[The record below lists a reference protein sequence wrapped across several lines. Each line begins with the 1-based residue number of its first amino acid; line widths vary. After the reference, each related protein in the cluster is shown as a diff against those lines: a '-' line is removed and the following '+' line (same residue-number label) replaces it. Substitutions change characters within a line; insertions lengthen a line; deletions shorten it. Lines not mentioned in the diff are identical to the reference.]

1 VETNVDWNILAAP
14 LIGLGLAWL
23 ARFPISRLVRSV
35 KSGIPLSA
43 PSNDLAGKWED
54 LVTDPKSDK
63 SGAVLGDLERI
74 LFFLAFWLAS
84 WEVVAAWLAF
94 KVAAKWEA
102 WSTTGALPD
111 SLPNTDPL
119 AYLVARRRWASQRLM
134 SFLVGTLAN
143 VLVAFVCVLIGK
155 HLQTWCT

>member
-1 VETNVDWNILAAP
+1 LETNVDWNALVAP
-14 LIGLGLAWL
+14 LIGLALVWL
-23 ARFPISRLVRSV
+23 ARFLVSPLVQSV
-35 KSGIPLSA
+35 KEGIPLPPPSA
-43 PSNDLAGKWED
+43 EASETWKD

-74 LFFLAFWLAS
+74 LFFIAFWLS
-84 WEVVAAWLAF
+84 SLEIVVAWLAF

-111 SLPNTDPL
+111 SLPGADPL
-119 AYLVARRRWASQRLM
+119 PYLVARRRWSSQRLM

-143 VLVAFVCVLIGK
+143 VLVSFACVLIGK
-155 HLQTWCT
+155 HLQAWCA